1 MMESINLQVRCA
13 AKRFAV
19 KEDVQ
24 KVASEQHAC
33 KCHCIWILS
42 IDVDFL
48 YSVYILRTLVGSE
61 KAL

>member
-1 MMESINLQVRCA
+1 MESINLQVRCA
-13 AKRFAV
+13 AKQFAG

-24 KVASEQHAC
+24 KVASEPHAC
-33 KCHCIWILS
+33 KCHCTWILS

-48 YSVYILRTLVGSE
+48 CSVYILRTPVGNE